1 MDGLLLL
8 DKPQGLTSM
17 QALARVKKLL
27 RIKKAGHTGTLD
39 PLATGVLPICIG
51 QATRLAQFLLASDK
65 RYEAEMHLGI
75 ETDTLDSEGKITQQ
89 NPLPID
95 LSEEQITQTLARF
108 CGPQNQLPP
117 AYSALKIQGQRAYD
131 LARAGQEV
139 ELSARPI
146 EIFSIQ
152 LLSVELP
159 RIRFACHVSKGTYIR
174 SLARDIGHTLG
185 CGAHL
190 TALRRTQTGR
200 FSIEQTLTLPA
211 LQQDPQAAIA
221 SILPI
226 DAMLTELPAIQLLD
240 EEAKRLRQGLLTH
253 ALQER
258 IPLPNTPTELPYRAL
273 DPQQHT
279 LALLQPT
286 PNGWTIL
293 RVLAASSNP
302 DAP

>member
-17 QALARVKKLL
+17 QALARVKKIL
-27 RIKKAGHTGTLD
+27 RAPKAGHTGTLD
-39 PLATGVLPICIG
+39 PLATGILPICLG

-65 RYEAEMHLGI
+65 RYEAEILLGI
-75 ETDTLDSEGKITQQ
+75 ETDTLDSEGTITRQS
-89 NPLPID
+89 PLPTD
-95 LSEEQITQTLARF
+95 LSEEKIQHTLQAF
-108 CGPQNQLPP
+108 LGPQEQAPP

-131 LARAGQEV
+131 LARAGQDV
-139 ELSARPI
+139 ELSPRPI

-152 LLSVELP
+152 LLSIDLP
-159 RIRFACHVSKGTYIR
+159 RLRFSCHVSKGTYIR
-174 SLARDIGHTLG
+174 SMARDIGQSLG

-200 FSIEQTLTLPA
+200 FSVEQALTLPA
-211 LQQDPQAAIA
+211 IQQDPHAAIA

-226 DAMLTELPAIQLLD
+226 DAMLIELPALQLFD
-240 EEAKRLRQGLLTH
+240 EEAKRLRQGLLTR
-253 ALQER
+253 AFQER
-258 IPLPNTPTELPYRAL
+258 VPPPPHNEALPYRAL

-286 PNGWTIL
+286 PHGWTIL
-293 RVLAASSNP
+293 RVLDPSSTTNTP
-302 DAP
+302 

>member
-17 QALARVKKLL
+17 QALARIKKLL
-27 RIKKAGHTGTLD
+27 RAKKAGHTGTLD
-39 PLATGVLPICIG
+39 PLATGILPICLG

-65 RYEAEMHLGI
+65 RYEAEILLGI
-75 ETDTLDSEGKITQQ
+75 ETDTLDSEGAITHQS
-89 NPLPID
+89 PLPTD
-95 LSEEQITQTLARF
+95 LSEEKIQHALQGF
-108 CGPQNQLPP
+108 CGPQEQAPP

-131 LARAGQEV
+131 LARAGQDI
-139 ELSARPI
+139 ELSPRPI

-152 LLSVELP
+152 LLSIDLP
-159 RIRFACHVSKGTYIR
+159 HVRFSCHVSKGTYIR
-174 SLARDIGHTLG
+174 SMARDIGQSLG

-200 FSIEQTLTLPA
+200 FSVEQALTLPA
-211 LQQDPQAAIA
+211 IQQDPLAAIA

-226 DAMLTELPAIQLLD
+226 DAMLIELPALQLFD
-240 EEAKRLRQGLLTH
+240 EEAKRLRQGLLTR
-253 ALQER
+253 AFQER
-258 IPLPNTPTELPYRAL
+258 VPPPSHNEPLPYRAL

-286 PNGWTIL
+286 PCGWTIL
-293 RVLAASSNP
+293 RVLDPSSTTNTP
-302 DAP
+302 